1 MKDHENINFESKCVH
16 AGIDEYE
23 FGAVV
28 PPIYQTSTFK
38 FKSAQ
43 QGAALFMGE
52 GKGHIYTRMSNPT
65 VEAMEDA
72 VAALEGGAKALG
84 CASGMAA
91 INVVFANYLSAGT
104 HIVCSQAVY
113 GPTNTLLR
121 TVYSKFGVEVSFVD
135 TTDAEAVKA
144 AMKPNTVLV
153 YVETPGNPT
162 LAVSD
167 LAEITKIAHAGGA
180 KVCVDNTFMSP
191 ALQRPFEFG
200 VDVIIH
206 SMTKF
211 LNGHADVVAGII
223 IVKEMAEYAPMKKVL
238 NQTGGVID
246 PFNSFLVHRGIKTLA
261 IRMERHCENA
271 QKVAEFLEK
280 HDMVQSVTFPGL
292 RSHPQYFTG
301 LKQHKG
307 HGGMITFHLK
317 GGYDAGEIMMNSV
330 KLCQLAVSL
339 GGVETLIQHP
349 ASMTHFSMGPEARKD
364 AGIDEGMVRLSV
376 GIENYK
382 DIIKDLERA
391 LYEVGEALNVKQEKN
406 LFR

>member
-1 MKDHENINFESKCVH
+1 MKDHENLNFESMCVH
-16 AGIDEYE
+16 AGIDADE

-43 QGAALFMGE
+43 HGAALFSGE

-65 VEAMEDA
+65 IEAMEDS
-72 VAALEGGAKALG
+72 VAALEGGVKAMG

-91 INVVFANYLSAGT
+91 INTVFATFLGAGS
-104 HIVCSQAVY
+104 HVVCSQAVY

-121 TVYSKFGVEVSFVD
+121 TVYARFGVEISFVD
-135 TTDAEAVKA
+135 TSNPEDVKA
-144 AMKPNTVLV
+144 AMKENTRLV

-162 LAVSD
+162 LAIAD
-167 LAEITKIAHAGGA
+167 LAEIVKIAKEFGA

-211 LNGHADVVAGII
+211 LNGHADVVAGI
-223 IVKEMAEYAPMKKVL
+223 VVAKEMSDYTLMKKVL

-261 IRMERHCENA
+261 IRMEKHSENA

-280 HDMVQSVTFPGL
+280 HEMVEWIKYPGL

-307 HGGMITFHLK
+307 HGGMITFELK

-339 GGVETLIQHP
+339 GGVESLIQHP
-349 ASMTHFSMGPEARKD
+349 ASMTHFSMGPDARKE
-364 AGIDEGMVRLSV
+364 AGITEGLVRLSV
-376 GIENYK
+376 GIENHK

-391 LYEVGEALNVKQEKN
+391 LYEVGEALTVKQEKN

>member
-1 MKDHENINFESKCVH
+1 MKDHENLNFESMCVH
-16 AGIDEYE
+16 AGIDADE
-23 FGAVV
+23 FGAIV

-43 QGAALFMGE
+43 HGAALFSGE

-65 VEAMEDA
+65 IEAMEDS
-72 VAALEGGAKALG
+72 VAALEGGVKAMG

-91 INVVFANYLSAGT
+91 INTVFATFLGAGS
-104 HIVCSQAVY
+104 HVVCSQAVY

-121 TVYSKFGVEVSFVD
+121 TVYARFGVEISFVD
-135 TTDAEAVKA
+135 TSNPEDVKA
-144 AMKPNTVLV
+144 AMKENTRLV

-162 LAVSD
+162 LAIAD
-167 LAEITKIAHAGGA
+167 LAEIVKIAKEFGA

-211 LNGHADVVAGII
+211 LNGHADVVAGI
-223 IVKEMAEYAPMKKVL
+223 VVAKEMSDYTLMKKVL

-261 IRMERHCENA
+261 IRMEKHSENA

-280 HDMVQSVTFPGL
+280 HEMVEWIKYPGL

-307 HGGMITFHLK
+307 HGGMITFELK

-339 GGVETLIQHP
+339 GGVESLIQHP
-349 ASMTHFSMGPEARKD
+349 ASMTHFSMGPDARKE
-364 AGIDEGMVRLSV
+364 AGITEGLVRLSV
-376 GIENYK
+376 GIENHK

-391 LYEVGEALNVKQEKN
+391 LYEVGEALTVKQEKN

>member
-23 FGAVV
+23 FGSVV

-43 QGAALFMGE
+43 HGAALFMGE

-65 VEAMEDA
+65 VEAMEDS

-91 INVVFANYLSAGT
+91 INTVFATYLSAGT
-104 HIVCSQAVY
+104 HIVCSLAVY

-121 TVYSKFGVEVSFVD
+121 TVYSRFGVEVSFVD
-135 TTDAEAVKA
+135 TTNIEEVKA

-167 LAEITKIAHAGGA
+167 LAEIVKVAHAGGA

-223 IVKEMAEYAPMKKVL
+223 IVKDMAGYTPLKKVL

-261 IRMERHCENA
+261 LRMERHTENA

-280 HDMVQSVTFPGL
+280 HDLIESVIYPGL

-307 HGGMITFHLK
+307 AGGMITFNLK

-349 ASMTHFSMGPEARKD
+349 ASMTHFSMGPDARKD

>member
-23 FGAVV
+23 FGSVV

-43 QGAALFMGE
+43 HGAALFMGE

-65 VEAMEDA
+65 VEAMEDS

-91 INVVFANYLSAGT
+91 INTVFATYLSAGT
-104 HIVCSQAVY
+104 QIVCSLAVY

-121 TVYSKFGVEVSFVD
+121 TVYSRFGVEVSFVD
-135 TTDAEAVKA
+135 TTNIEEVKA

-167 LAEITKIAHAGGA
+167 LAEIVKVAHAGGA

-223 IVKEMAEYAPMKKVL
+223 IVKDMAGYTPLKKVL

-261 IRMERHCENA
+261 LRMERHTENA

-280 HDMVQSVTFPGL
+280 HDLIESVIYPGL

-307 HGGMITFHLK
+307 AGGMITFNLK

-349 ASMTHFSMGPEARKD
+349 ASMTHFSMGPDARKD

>member
-43 QGAALFMGE
+43 HGAALFMGE

-72 VAALEGGAKALG
+72 VAGLEGGVKALG

-91 INVVFANYLSAGT
+91 INVVFATYLSAGT

-121 TVYSKFGVEVSFVD
+121 TVYSRFGVEASFVD
-135 TTDAEAVKA
+135 TTNIEAVKA
-144 AMKPNTVLV
+144 AMKPNTVMV

-167 LAEITKIAHAGGA
+167 LAEIVKVAHAGGA

-200 VDVIIH
+200 VDVIVH

-223 IVKEMAEYAPMKKVL
+223 VVKEMQEYSSLKKVL

-261 IRMERHCENA
+261 LRMERHSENA

-280 HDMVQSVTFPGL
+280 HDLIESVIYPGL

-301 LKQHKG
+301 LRQHIG
-307 HGGMITFHLK
+307 AGGMITFNLK